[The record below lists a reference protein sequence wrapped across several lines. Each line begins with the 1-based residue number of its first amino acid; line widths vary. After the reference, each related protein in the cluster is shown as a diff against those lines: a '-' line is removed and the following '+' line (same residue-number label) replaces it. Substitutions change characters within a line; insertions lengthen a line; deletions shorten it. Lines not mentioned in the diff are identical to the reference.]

1 MSKKSPAL
9 KQNKQL
15 RRRWMTFLRMFR
27 YGVNNFS
34 RNAWLTVAATAV
46 MTITLLVILS
56 TVLTQ
61 RIFND
66 TITDLRS
73 KVDIS
78 IYLNNNTTQ
87 KDVDSMQQKL
97 SQLRNVATVRYISPT
112 EAQQIYNEQNKTDL
126 SLLKELADITKD
138 TGSLIPSSFRVR
150 VKDLEKV
157 AEVKNFVDHDTTFQ
171 TNINSRLPN
180 YGGDKQEAINSI
192 ARTASFAESAGLIMS
207 AIFVIISIMIIF
219 NTIRMA
225 IFNRR
230 EEIQMMKLIGA
241 DKGFIRGPFVIEA
254 CMYGF
259 FAALI
264 AVGVVYVVMVSAQP
278 ALSAYGINTGPTV
291 GFMEAYPALVLLAAI
306 VIGAVLGIVSSM
318 LAVRRYLRV

>member
-1 MSKKSPAL
+1 MAKTPKL
-9 KQNKQL
+9 KQNMQM

-46 MTITLLVILS
+46 MTITLLVILT

-78 IYLNNNTTQ
+78 IYLKNDTPQ
-87 KDVDSMQQKL
+87 KDIDAMQKKL
-97 SQLRNVATVRYISPT
+97 VGLSNVASVRYISPA
-112 EAQQIYNEQNKTDL
+112 EAQSIYNEQNKTDL

-138 TGSLIPSSFRVR
+138 TGSLIPSSFRIR

-157 AEVKNFVDHDTTFQ
+157 DDVKNFVNKDTTFQ
-171 TNINSRLPN
+171 ADINSKLPN

-192 ARTASFAESAGLIMS
+192 ARTASFAESAGLTMS
-207 AIFVIISIMIIF
+207 IIFVIISILIIF

-241 DKGFIRGPFVIEA
+241 DKNFIRGPFIIEA

-259 FAALI
+259 FAALV
-264 AVGVVYVVMVSAQP
+264 AVGSIYALMVTAQP
-278 ALSAYGINTGPTV
+278 TLSGYGITTGPTV
-291 GFMEAYPALVLLAAI
+291 NFMETFPALVLLIAI
-306 VIGAVLGIVSSM
+306 VIGALLGIISSM
-318 LAVRRYLRV
+318 LAVRRYLKV

>member
-1 MSKKSPAL
+1 MAKTPKLKSTM
-9 KQNKQL
+9 QM

-27 YGVNNFS
+27 YGLNNFS

-78 IYLNNNTTQ
+78 IYLKNTTPQ
-87 KDVDSMQQKL
+87 KDIDVLQKKL
-97 SQLRNVATVRYISPT
+97 TSLKNVASVRYISPD
-112 EAQQIYNEQNKTDL
+112 EAQTIYNEQNSTDL

-157 AEVKNFVDHDTTFQ
+157 DEVKNFVNKDATFQ
-171 TNINSRLPN
+171 ADINSKLPN
-180 YGGDKQEAINSI
+180 YGGDKQQAINSI
-192 ARTASFAESAGLIMS
+192 ARTATFAENAGLIMS
-207 AIFVIISIMIIF
+207 IIFVFISIMIIF

-241 DKGFIRGPFVIEA
+241 DKGFIRGPFIIEA

-259 FAALI
+259 FAALV
-264 AVGVVYVVMVSAQP
+264 AVGLIYLVMVSAQP
-278 ALSAYGINTGPTV
+278 TLSGYGVNTGPTV
-291 GFMEAYPALVLLAAI
+291 AFLESFPALVLLAAI
-306 VIGAVLGIVSSM
+306 VIGALLGIISSM
-318 LAVRRYLRV
+318 LAVRRYLKV